1 MNRGCLITLA
11 AMVTGLGVLTVQL
24 WPALLWA
31 HSSAGLACLTCQM
44 ALIAFLLY
52 RHE

>member
-11 AMVTGLGVLTVQL
+11 AMVTGLGVLTAQL

-31 HSSAGLACLTCQM
+31 HSSAGLTCQM